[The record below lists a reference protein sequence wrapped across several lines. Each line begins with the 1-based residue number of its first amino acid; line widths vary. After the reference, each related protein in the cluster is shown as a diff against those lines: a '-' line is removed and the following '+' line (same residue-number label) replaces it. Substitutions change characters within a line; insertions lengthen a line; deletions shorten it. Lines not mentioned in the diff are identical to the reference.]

1 MNTKAGETGYHTL
14 NCRGKLLSLDTPRI
28 MGILN
33 VTPDS
38 FSDGGKFNSPEA
50 ALEHTDRMLSEGAHI
65 IDIGG
70 YSSRP
75 GATHISESEEI
86 DRIQPVVEG
95 VIKNFPKAFVSVDTF
110 RSKVAKVMLEA
121 GAHIINDISAGNLD
135 EEMMQL
141 VASYKVPY
149 IMMHMQG
156 TPQDMQDQPEYEDV
170 VEEVWDFLTEK
181 INEARAAGIRDVIL
195 DPGFGF
201 GKEILHNYQLL
212 SDFDRF
218 QMYKLPLLAGIS
230 RKSMMYKLLGLPPD
244 EVVEVGAALHMK
256 LLEKGANI
264 LRVHD
269 VAATRKL
276 LGIHLYMKEHG
287 VI

>member
-1 MNTKAGETGYHTL
+1 
-14 NCRGKLLSLDTPRI
+14 

-38 FSDGGKFNSPEA
+38 FSDGGKYNSPEA
-50 ALEHTDRMLSEGAHI
+50 ALEHTGKMLGEGAHI

-75 GATHISESEEI
+75 GATHISEAEEI

-95 VIKNFPKAFVSVDTF
+95 VLKNFPKAFVSVDTF

-121 GAHIINDISAGNLD
+121 GVHIINDISAGNMD
-135 EEMMQL
+135 KEMMEV
-141 VASYKVPY
+141 VASYKAPY
-149 IMMHMQG
+149 IMMHMKG
-156 TPQDMQDQPEYEDV
+156 TPQDMQEEPEYEDV

-181 INEARAAGIRDVIL
+181 IQEARSLGIRDLIL

-201 GKEILHNYQLL
+201 GKEILHNYELL
-212 SDFDRF
+212 SGFDRF
-218 QMYKLPLLAGIS
+218 QLYKLPLLAGIS
-230 RKSMMYKLLGLPPD
+230 RKSMMYKLLGLPPE
-244 EVVEVGAALHMK
+244 EVVEVGAALHLK